1 MQTQLFIGALAGLFL
16 TPSLLAVPIRVLAW
30 DREVADRKLAIVQG
44 KGPET
49 IQAMHPSR
57 RTGTYQVT
65 GGEQTLVIQALD
77 RPLVDEKPAASEIR
91 IPVGLKRP
99 LLLLLP
105 DTKSPT
111 GLRLVLLED
120 DASAFP
126 WGSIRFINACG
137 KKLAFV
143 MDKKVVPIPP
153 SWDPIQ
159 TDPGSSARN
168 LDVQIFFYDKPERP
182 VYSSVWEYHPE
193 ERVLVFLIPG
203 EDPRLGPVAMKMIS
217 EDRRLLAAM
226 AEVEKKPDGSA
237 KP

>member
-1 MQTQLFIGALAGLFL
+1 MQTQLLILALAGLL
-16 TPSLLAVPIRVLAW
+16 ASESLLAIPIRVLAW
-30 DREVADRKLAIVQG
+30 DHEVAGRKLAIVQI
-44 KGPET
+44 KGQEI

-57 RTGTYQVT
+57 RTGTYQVS
-65 GGEQTLVIQALD
+65 GGDQPLVIQALD
-77 RPLVDEKPAASEIR
+77 RPLVEEEPASSGIK
-91 IPVGLKRP
+91 IPAGLKQP
-99 LLLLLP
+99 LLILLP
-105 DTKSPT
+105 DAKSAT

-120 DASAFP
+120 DTSGFP
-126 WGSIRFINACG
+126 WGSIRFVNACG

-143 MDKKVVPIPP
+143 MDKKVFPIPP
-153 SWDPIQ
+153 SWDPVQ
-159 TDPGSSARN
+159 TDPGGSARN
-168 LDVQIFFYDKPERP
+168 LDVQLFFYDKPERP